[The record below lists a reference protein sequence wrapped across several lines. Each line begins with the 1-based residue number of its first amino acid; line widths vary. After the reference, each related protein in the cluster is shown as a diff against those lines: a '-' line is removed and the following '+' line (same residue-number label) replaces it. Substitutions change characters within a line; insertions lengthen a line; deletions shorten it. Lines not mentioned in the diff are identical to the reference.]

1 MLLNILYLKFVSMKY
16 YCKKKKPTK
25 NYLLSFCVT
34 KTVFDHIMMHVFLTI
49 AGDNHVGGN
58 SREGA
63 FKETVTL
70 KWCTPRTN
78 SVGR

>member
-1 MLLNILYLKFVSMKY
+1 MKY
-16 YCKKKKPTK
+16 YCKKKKT
-25 NYLLSFCVT
+25 NQELFAE
-34 KTVFDHIMMHVFLTI
+34 FLCNKGSVWSYYDAHFSDSL